1 MGERGSND
9 IQTSSSGN
17 KKNILVKSKSFS
29 KLPFIPQVKKKKM
42 KLYSSALNALL
53 FFSRF
58 TDLDF

>member
-29 KLPFIPQVKKKKM
+29 KLPFIPQVKKK
-42 KLYSSALNALL
+42 NEIV
-53 FFSRF
+53 
-58 TDLDF
+58 

>member
-29 KLPFIPQVKKKKM
+29 KLPFIPQVKKKK
-42 KLYSSALNALL
+42 
-53 FFSRF
+53 
-58 TDLDF
+58 